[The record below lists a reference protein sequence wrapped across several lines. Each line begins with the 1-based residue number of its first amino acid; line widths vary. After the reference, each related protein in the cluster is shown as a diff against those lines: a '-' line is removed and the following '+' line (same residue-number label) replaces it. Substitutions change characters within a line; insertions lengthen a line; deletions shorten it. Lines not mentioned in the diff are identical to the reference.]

1 MSSPTR
7 TRSASEVG
15 HVSEPFRTRS
25 LSEVSRH
32 ASAPGPVSSIGLS
45 PAQAVLQEEEVNF
58 LHQSS
63 GGKWKWK
70 TRRVSISRDAVISY
84 TNNSLFKKQRDL
96 LKLTASSSVA
106 VTSPEHLRETA
117 FPPEPFLLQVEG
129 VPAGDTDVHDETS
142 ILDTMVVFS
151 LKNEDILND
160 LKKRLEQIIHGIRSP
175 DASKTLNLEHV
186 MHDIRN
192 SSKTLNV
199 CHPCCMLHAASAFM
213 KCTVNKNRVYGLC
226 VVCCCGH

>member
-1 MSSPTR
+1 MSVPTR

-45 PAQAVLQEEEVNF
+45 PAQAVLWEEEVAF
-58 LHQSS
+58 LHESS
-63 GGKWKWK
+63 GKWKWK
-70 TRRVSISRDAVISY
+70 TRRVSLSRDAVISY

-96 LKLTASSSVA
+96 LKLTASSSVG
-106 VTSPEHLRETA
+106 VTLPEQLRETA

-129 VPAGDTDVHDETS
+129 DPADDTDVHDETS

-151 LKNEDILND
+151 LKNEDMLND
-160 LKKRLEQIIHGIRSP
+160 LKKRLEQIIHGIHSP
-175 DASKTLNLEHV
+175 DASKALNLEHV

-199 CHPCCMLHAASAFM
+199 CHPMLRMPS
-213 KCTVNKNRVYGLC
+213 
-226 VVCCCGH
+226 